1 MHVVGIDVHKH
12 FCEISRINRTGREV
26 DHLRLKTSLHDLIQ
40 YFDTVKSQLK
50 DQLHIVFEEGEL
62 SGWLYRGLVP
72 HAAKVISA
80 DPQKNSL
87 IFKYGSKTDKIDSL
101 KIAQLYKGG
110 YINPVYHT
118 DSEERAELKNTVL
131 MYHKIT
137 KDVVRNKARLKS
149 LYRRYGI
156 MIDGKEIYNP
166 KYRDKYLAKIHN
178 NQNAKMLFEL
188 LDMFV
193 ESKLKLEKT
202 IKQSNKH
209 IPIISKL
216 KAIPGFGDITATTF
230 FVIIDTPYR
239 FHKKSQLWS
248 YANLGRR
255 VAESGGK
262 EKTKRQITG
271 NKILKNCITTV
282 YTNAMKS
289 DNKFSKTFMRLV
301 SINGKDHQIARRI
314 VCRKIL
320 TTAWSMW
327 KNNSQYDDKY

>member
-1 MHVVGIDVHKH
+1 MHVIGIDVHKR
-12 FCEISRINRTGREV
+12 FCELSRINRSGKEV
-26 DHLRLKTSLHDLIQ
+26 DHVVVKTSLDELIC
-40 YFDTVKSQLK
+40 YIDGVKPKLK
-50 DQLHIVFEEGEL
+50 EQVHIVFEEGEL
-62 SGWLYRGLVP
+62 SGWLYRGLKP
-72 HAAKVISA
+72 HAARVVSA

-87 IFKYGSKTDKIDSL
+87 IFNYGSKTDKIDPL
-101 KIAQLYKGG
+101 KLAQLYKGG

-118 DSEERAELKNTVL
+118 DDEKRAELKNTVL
-131 MYHKIT
+131 TYHKIT

-156 MIDGKEIYNP
+156 MVEGKDIYNL
-166 KYRDKYLAKIHN
+166 KYRDQYLAKTHN
-178 NQNAKMLFEL
+178 NQNAKILFEL

-193 ESKLKLEKT
+193 DTKIKLEKT
-202 IKQSNKH
+202 IKQSNKF

-216 KAIPGFGDITATTF
+216 KTIPGFGDITVTTF

-239 FHKKSQLWS
+239 FQRKSQLWS

-262 EKTKRQITG
+262 ERTKRQTTG

-282 YTNAMKS
+282 YTNAMKG
-289 DNKFSKTFMRLV
+289 DNKFTRAYMKLI

-327 KNNSQYDDKY
+327 KNNSQYDDEY